1 MLPDKV
7 ADLMLLKLN
16 SNTVE
21 SIKAK
26 KSIEAVYTPDEIRDL
41 IDIEFEDNPDDDPT
55 EVEEYIEDMD
65 SDSDDE
71 DDYEEVTVANVQD
84 MIEAL

>member
-16 SNTVE
+16 SKTVD

-26 KSIEAVYTPDEIRDL
+26 KSIEAVYTTDQIKDL
-41 IDIEFEDNPDDDPT
+41 INIVFEDNPDDDPT
-55 EVEEYIEDMD
+55 EDVEYIEDMD
-65 SDSDDE
+65 SDSDD
-71 DDYEEVTVANVQD
+71 DDVEEVAVGDV
-84 MIEAL
+84 